1 MNIFEKILSL
11 IIISILLSH
20 SVKTNVYAVQNTAT
34 PNPVDVGV
42 FLHNSNDLF
51 LSNIKKNLEDI
62 QRENENKV
70 RFTFFDAKDN
80 QLTQNESIN
89 QAINKKFD
97 LLIINLVNRNKSQI
111 EDVINRAIKENIPL
125 IIYGSANREIADFI
139 RTYNR
144 AIVIGG
150 DNRQS
155 GSLQGK
161 ILANAWNANK
171 EILDRNKDDKMQ
183 YVLFQGTYDSSAAI
197 ERTKYS
203 IQTINDAG
211 IKTEQ
216 LSSLVCNWDEECAKN
231 AIESMFLVKGN
242 KIEAILSNN
251 DAMAIGAIKALQKYG
266 FNKGGDSKYIP
277 VVGVDGL
284 PEAKELINQG
294 IMTGTVVQDPSEHAK
309 AIYTIG
315 MNMISGTTPLNGTNY
330 KFDETGI
337 TVRLFSKE
345 YVK

>member
-1 MNIFEKILSL
+1 MNRIKKILSL

-20 SVKTNVYAVQNTAT
+20 SVKTNVYAVQNIYTQ
-34 PNPVDVGV
+34 NPVNVGV
-42 FLHNSNDLF
+42 FLHNFNDQFISNV
-51 LSNIKKNLEDI
+51 KKNLEDI
-62 QRENENKV
+62 QKENENKV

-80 QLTQNESIN
+80 QLSQNESID
-89 QAINKKFD
+89 QAINKKID
-97 LLIINLVNRNKSQI
+97 LLIINLVNRNKDQI
-111 EDVINRAIKENIPL
+111 EGVIDRVIKRNIPL
-125 IIYGSANREIADFI
+125 IIYGSSNKEITDFI

-150 DNRQS
+150 DNKQS
-155 GSLQGK
+155 GFLQGK
-161 ILANAWNANK
+161 ILANVWNANK
-171 EILDRNKDDKMQ
+171 KNFDRNKDDIMQ
-183 YVLFQGTYDSSAAI
+183 YVLFQGTYDSLAAI

-203 IQTINDAG
+203 IQTINEAG

-216 LSSLVCNWDEECAKN
+216 LSSVVCNWDEECTKIAM
-231 AIESMFLVKGN
+231 ESMFLVNGN

-266 FNKGGDSKYIP
+266 FNKGGGSKYIP
-277 VVGVDGL
+277 IVGVDGL
-284 PEAKELINQG
+284 PEAKEFINQG

-337 TVRLFSKE
+337 TVRLSLQE

>member
-1 MNIFEKILSL
+1 MNIIKKILSL

-20 SVKTNVYAVQNTAT
+20 SVKTNVYAVQNIANQ
-34 PNPVDVGV
+34 NPVNVGV
-42 FLHNSNDLF
+42 FLHNFNDPF
-51 LSNIKKNLEDI
+51 LSNVKKDLEDI
-62 QRENENKV
+62 QQENEDKV

-80 QLTQNESIN
+80 QLTQNESID
-89 QAINKKFD
+89 QAINKKID
-97 LLIINLVNRNKSQI
+97 LLVINLVNRNKSQI
-111 EDVINRAIKENIPL
+111 ESVINRVIKRNIPL
-125 IIYGSANREIADFI
+125 IIYGSANKEITDFI
-139 RTYNR
+139 KTYNR
-144 AIVIGG
+144 AIAIGG

-155 GSLQGK
+155 GFLQGK

-171 EILDRNKDDKMQ
+171 EIFDRNKDDIMQ
-183 YVLFQGTYDSSAAI
+183 YVLFQGTYDSLAAI

-216 LSSLVCNWDEECAKN
+216 LSSVVCNWDEECTKTAM
-231 AIESMFLVKGN
+231 ESMFLVNGN
-242 KIEAILSNN
+242 KIEAIISNN

-277 VVGVDGL
+277 IVGVDGL
-284 PEAKELINQG
+284 PEAKEFIDQG
-294 IMTGTVVQDPSEHAK
+294 IMTGTVVQDPSEQAK

-337 TVRLFSKE
+337 TVRLSPQE

>member
-1 MNIFEKILSL
+1 MNIIKKILSL

-20 SVKTNVYAVQNTAT
+20 SVKTNVYAVQNIANQ
-34 PNPVDVGV
+34 NPVNVGV
-42 FLHNSNDLF
+42 FLHNFNDPF
-51 LSNIKKNLEDI
+51 LSNVKKDLEDI
-62 QRENENKV
+62 QQENEDKV

-80 QLTQNESIN
+80 QLTQNESID
-89 QAINKKFD
+89 QAINKKID
-97 LLIINLVNRNKSQI
+97 LVVINLVNRNKSQI
-111 EDVINRAIKENIPL
+111 ESVINRVIKRNIPL
-125 IIYGSANREIADFI
+125 IIYGSANKEITDFI
-139 RTYNR
+139 KTYNR
-144 AIVIGG
+144 AIAIGG

-155 GSLQGK
+155 GFLQGK

-171 EILDRNKDDKMQ
+171 EIFDRNKDDIMQ
-183 YVLFQGTYDSSAAI
+183 YVLFQGTYDSLAAI

-216 LSSLVCNWDEECAKN
+216 LSSVVCNWDEECTKTAM
-231 AIESMFLVKGN
+231 ESMFLVNGN
-242 KIEAILSNN
+242 KIEAIISNN

-277 VVGVDGL
+277 IVGVDGL
-284 PEAKELINQG
+284 PEAKEFIDQG
-294 IMTGTVVQDPSEHAK
+294 IMTGTVVQDPSEQAK

-337 TVRLFSKE
+337 TVRLSPQE

>member
-1 MNIFEKILSL
+1 MNIIKKILSL

-34 PNPVDVGV
+34 QDPVNVGV
-42 FLHNSNDLF
+42 FLHNFNDPF
-51 LSNIKKNLEDI
+51 LSNVKKDLEDI

-80 QLTQNESIN
+80 QLTQNESID
-89 QAINKKFD
+89 QAINKKID
-97 LLIINLVNRNKSQI
+97 LLVINLVNRNKSQI
-111 EDVINRAIKENIPL
+111 ESVINRVIKRNIPL
-125 IIYGSANREIADFI
+125 IIYGSANKEITDFI
-139 RTYNR
+139 KTYNR
-144 AIVIGG
+144 AIAIGG

-155 GSLQGK
+155 GFLQGK

-171 EILDRNKDDKMQ
+171 EIFDRNKDDIMQ
-183 YVLFQGTYDSSAAI
+183 YVLFQGTYDSLAAI

-216 LSSLVCNWDEECAKN
+216 LSSVVCNWDEECTKTAM
-231 AIESMFLVKGN
+231 ESMFLVNGN
-242 KIEAILSNN
+242 KIEAIISNN

-277 VVGVDGL
+277 IVGVDGL
-284 PEAKELINQG
+284 PEAKEFIDQG
-294 IMTGTVVQDPSEHAK
+294 IMTGTVVQDPSEQAK

-337 TVRLFSKE
+337 TVRLSPQE